1 MEENQLQF
9 GAQQRAAA
17 EKAYIERVQQA
28 AAYGPIGAPSGPFIH
43 AAELPSILGSLKNE
57 TQPYPQHQSV
67 RGLLNIAHGQVADLE
82 KEITLLGEQL
92 LPVRELSPTQE
103 GDKGQSALGTPE
115 VIGMLRGLIDRIARQ
130 QAVVRAIAGELRI

>member
-1 MEENQLQF
+1 MHENQFPSREQQKAAAQKEYVDRVQKDAGYGPF
-9 GAQQRAAA
+9 GA
-17 EKAYIERVQQA
+17 
-28 AAYGPIGAPSGPFIH
+28 SCGPFIH
-43 AAELPSILGSLKNE
+43 AAELPIILGSLKNE

-67 RGLLNIAHGQVADLE
+67 RGLLNIARGQVADLE

-92 LPVRELSPTQE
+92 LPVRELSQTQE
-103 GDKGQSALGTPE
+103 GDKGHGALGTPE